1 MVSPRAQAVVAVA
14 LSGGLC
20 AVGAS
25 LGPAAPAATCVAL
38 VPWILALDRARTWR
52 ATMGLAALMAA
63 VFVGVVFPWFPG
75 AVARY
80 SGGSSAGVWCLFVA
94 ASPLLAPQLFA
105 FAAVRRI
112 VLSGGARDHVRAAI
126 AACGAFVAVDAL
138 FPKLFFDT
146 LGIGL
151 SSSSLLRQGAEVAGV
166 HGLTVLALAVNELV
180 AAAVRRAVPAIGGGM
195 PLDPVEAPLRPESG
209 AVVWRRAAAPMG
221 AALGVLAAAAIHG
234 AIRLHTWREREPETT
249 VLLGG
254 VQANLTAYD
263 KLRAEHGAF
272 EAMDAIVGRHLRMSR
287 EILDEGPVDVIVW
300 PETVYPTTFGAP
312 KGEGARVFEAAVRD
326 FVAASGVPLVF
337 GAYEANGAREHNTA
351 FFLEPRDVLGGQR
364 YAKRMLFPLTEWVPE
379 AIDSPW
385 LRRTLP
391 WTGRWSRGPGPRTF
405 ELELRGR
412 PPVRMLPLIC
422 YDAVVPG
429 HVAEGAA
436 LGADMIVTLSNDA
449 WFPSVQAAELHL
461 ASAALRSVETR
472 LPQVRVT
479 VSGISAVIAPTGEI
493 LARSGWETPA
503 KLRVEVPIFARGAPP
518 ARWLAPWLG
527 PVAGLAALAL
537 VGDALRRARSAPR
550 GEERGGTAPP
560 APSTPGAATR
570 GAAPPGSRE
579 RRRKK
584 R

>member
-1 MVSPRAQAVVAVA
+1 MVSPRAQAVFAVA

-52 ATMGLAALMAA
+52 ATLGLAALMAA

-112 VLSGGARDHVRAAI
+112 VLSGAPRDHVRAAI

-166 HGLTVLALAVNELV
+166 YGLTVLALAVNELV
-180 AAAVRRAVPAIGGGM
+180 AAAVRRAVPAIGGVVPPPMEG
-195 PLDPVEAPLRPESG
+195 G
-209 AVVWRRAAAPMG
+209 AAVWRRAAAPIG
-221 AALGVLAAAAIHG
+221 AALGLLGVAAIHG

-254 VQANLTAYD
+254 VQANLTGYD

-312 KGEGARVFEAAVRD
+312 KGEGAKVFDDAVRD

-337 GAYEANGAREHNTA
+337 GAYEANGAREHNSA
-351 FFLEPRDVLGGQR
+351 FFLEPRGVLGGQR

-422 YDAVVPG
+422 YDAVVPE

-449 WFPSVQAAELHL
+449 WFPSDRAAELHL

-493 LARSGWETPA
+493 LARTGWETPA
-503 KLRVEVPIFARGAPP
+503 KLRVEVPIFARAAPP

-527 PVAGLAALAL
+527 PVAGLVALAL
-537 VGDALRRARSAPR
+537 VVDALRRARSAPR
-550 GEERGGTAPP
+550 GEERGGAPPP
-560 APSTPGAATR
+560 APSTPRAATR
-570 GAAPPGSRE
+570 GAAPPGNRE